1 MAPKKRTTSSAQ
13 DQTDVTSSAT
23 NIILQK
29 LDEINNKI
37 KEKFT
42 GNIICNKL
50 QINYFLTKPYIF

>member
-1 MAPKKRTTSSAQ
+1 MAPKKPTTSSAQ
-13 DQTDVTSSAT
+13 DQTGVTSSAT

-29 LDEINNKI
+29 LDEINNKL

>member
-1 MAPKKRTTSSAQ
+1 MAPKKPTTSSAQ

-29 LDEINNKI
+29 LDEINNKL